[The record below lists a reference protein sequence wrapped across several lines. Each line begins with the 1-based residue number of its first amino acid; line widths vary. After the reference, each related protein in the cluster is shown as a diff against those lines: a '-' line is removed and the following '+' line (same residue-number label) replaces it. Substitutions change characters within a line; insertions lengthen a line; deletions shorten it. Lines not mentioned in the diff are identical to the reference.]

1 MITVNVLYTASMDK
15 TKIRAE
21 LDKLGVV
28 YNARLGEEKLME
40 ILVEAR
46 KKGSE
51 VAPEAE
57 TPEVAAV
64 DAAGPEAEPA
74 PAPEAAPAA
83 EEAAPV
89 EEEAPAP
96 GAFGLVKIKDKF
108 GFTVRTF
115 SKEEHGDDFIELAQ
129 SFAQKKGLRIA

>member
-1 MITVNVLYTASMDK
+1 MDK

-28 YNARLGEEKLME
+28 YNARLGEDKLME

-51 VAPEAE
+51 TAAPEA
-57 TPEVAAV
+57 TAPEVAAPE
-64 DAAGPEAEPA
+64 AAGPEAPAVQA
-74 PAPEAAPAA
+74 PAEP
-83 EEAAPV
+83 AAPV
-89 EEEAPAP
+89 EEETPAP

>member
-1 MITVNVLYTASMDK
+1 MDK
-15 TKIRAE
+15 TEIRAE

-28 YNARLGEEKLME
+28 YNARLGEDKLME
-40 ILVEAR
+40 ILGEAR

-51 VAPEAE
+51 AEPEAE
-57 TPEVAAV
+57 APAPAV

-74 PAPEAAPAA
+74 APAA

-89 EEEAPAP
+89 VEETPAP
-96 GAFGLVKIKDKF
+96 GASGLVKIKDKF
-108 GFTVRTF
+108 GYTVRTF

-129 SFAQKKGLRIA
+129 SFATKKGLRIA

>member
-1 MITVNVLYTASMDK
+1 MDK

-21 LDKLGVV
+21 LDKLGVE

-51 VAPEAE
+51 TAAPEA
-57 TPEVAAV
+57 TAPEVGAPE
-64 DAAGPEAEPA
+64 AAGPEAPAEP
-74 PAPEAAPAA
+74 
-83 EEAAPV
+83 AAPV
-89 EEEAPAP
+89 EEETPAP